1 MNLDIGLLTVVIG
14 GLVAI
19 VNALTQVIKKVT
31 VDKIP
36 TSLLAIILSQV
47 VTLVAFFAYL
57 SVTGIGFVWYY
68 LVGVIVVGFLVSY
81 AAMFGFD
88 KLKEILN
95 SWQDINDWE
104 QYNIFDENDDDELQ
118 D

>member
-47 VTLVAFFAYL
+47 VTLVAFFTYL
-57 SVTGIGFVWYY
+57 SISGVAFVWFY
-68 LVGVIVVGFLVSY
+68 LVGAVVVGFLVAY

-88 KLKEILN
+88 KLKEILE
-95 SWQDINDWE
+95 SWAELKDWE
-104 QYNIFDENDDDELQ
+104 IYNIFEDDE

>member
-47 VTLVAFFAYL
+47 VTLVAFFVYIGV
-57 SVTGIGFVWYY
+57 SGIGFIWYY

-104 QYNIFDENDDDELQ
+104 QYNIFDENDELQ

>member
-31 VDKIP
+31 EDRIP

-47 VTLVAFFAYL
+47 VTLVAFFAYI
-57 SVTGIGFVWYY
+57 GIVDIAFVWFY
-68 LVGVIVVGFLVSY
+68 LVGAVVVGFLVAY

-88 KLKEILN
+88 KLKEILEN
-95 SWQDINDWE
+95 WAELKDWE
-104 QYNIFDENDDDELQ
+104 IYNIFEDDE